1 MKCVSNRCLISYAWD
16 SDVYTA
22 LGSQAFPPAGPCH
35 RPNLVMLTK
44 NDGSVL
50 FGEDQVVTADS
61 SRYALTAEVPAVPE
75 GHLGCS
81 LTLPSHKVVDEGKT
95 ISKVPIDDWKGTA
108 RKVEATVPPVIRPSP
123 SAGEGRQRKPCQ
135 GWQVRLC
142 LLDQESGA
150 HLSWAWKPLHDEM
163 LETMQGLQV
172 LEQVRRLLAVPA
184 SAVDPRLTAAG
195 VAHSAGNIRGQCDND
210 ADVTRAPQT
219 VEAWRGR
226 SVKGR
231 AWWPPRA
238 GLRG

>member
-1 MKCVSNRCLISYAWD
+1 MGGFI
-16 SDVYTA
+16 
-22 LGSQAFPPAGPCH
+22 GEAFPPAGPCH

-61 SRYALTAEVPAVPE
+61 SRYALTAE
-75 GHLGCS
+75 
-81 LTLPSHKVVDEGKT
+81 VVDEGKT

-163 LETMQGLQV
+163 LETMQGL
-172 LEQVRRLLAVPA
+172 
-184 SAVDPRLTAAG
+184 
-195 VAHSAGNIRGQCDND
+195 
-210 ADVTRAPQT
+210 
-219 VEAWRGR
+219 
-226 SVKGR
+226 
-231 AWWPPRA
+231 
-238 GLRG
+238 